1 MITFGTDDKCR
12 LTILCFL
19 IFLFISILQKLLQI
33 IIKSVTSDYWIQIQK
48 YSTFLEKFL
57 EIELQFWKDKIVKY
71 FYSPINNQY
80 DMM

>member
-1 MITFGTDDKCR
+1 MITFGTDDKCK

-57 EIELQFWKDKIVKY
+57 EIEKIKLLSIFIVLLI
-71 FYSPINNQY
+71 IN
-80 DMM
+80 MT